1 MTSSLSTTT
10 ERRDRRVP
18 PPPPPTAAVSSS
30 LEDPSPSALHLVL
43 DPDDG
48 SSRPQR
54 GRWEGRGRSST
65 SYPTTTTTTT
75 KDGGDRWRE
84 GGGDGIVVRVVLFV
98 VVVVVDFVP
107 SLGLLLRRSRCGV
120 NLAPLPGHRGQI
132 PSHPAVADCR
142 VGLACL
148 NVSLQVSLAT

>member
-1 MTSSLSTTT
+1 M
-10 ERRDRRVP
+10 
-18 PPPPPTAAVSSS
+18 A
-30 LEDPSPSALHLVL
+30 
-43 DPDDG
+43 G
-48 SSRPQR
+48 
-54 GRWEGRGRSST
+54 
-65 SYPTTTTTTT
+65 
-75 KDGGDRWRE
+75 